1 MMEYDVFKEVV
12 KEQFLN
18 YMPDAFANH
27 VIKVYPVM
35 KVNEMVDKLEVIPP
49 EGSGGRAI
57 PSLSVR
63 AIYEDYRQRGNLT
76 DALSVSAFEYVAA
89 YKHAEYNVEEQIL
102 NNVKDKIVM
111 MLINTEQNRELLEN
125 VPHREF
131 QDLSIVYRVVV
142 RKDENGIHS
151 ALVKND
157 YADKIGFDE
166 QSLYNAAVQNT
177 ERMFPTV
184 VKGMSQVMKEMFVR
198 EGMPEELA
206 ELYVG
211 VMSENEAMYVIT
223 NDCGINGAVSMLYE
237 EGLYELSEKLGSDL
251 YIMPSSIHEA
261 IAVSADNRNPYELAE
276 MVRDINMGEVE
287 LNERLSNQVYHYD
300 KDLRKL
306 SLATDT
312 PNKRL
317 DGIVA
322 FVNSVCDR
330 KPFR

>member
-1 MMEYDVFKEVV
+1 MMEYDVFKKIVE
-12 KEQFLN
+12 EQFLN

-27 VIKVYPVM
+27 TVKVYPVM
-35 KVNEMVDKLEVIPP
+35 KVNETVDKLELIPP

-63 AIYEDYRQRGNLT
+63 AIYEDYRQRGNLKDT
-76 DALSVSAFEYVAA
+76 LAIAAFNYVVEYQKAPCNI
-89 YKHAEYNVEEQIL
+89 AEQVL

-111 MLINTEQNRELLEN
+111 TLINTEQNKELLEN
-125 VPHREF
+125 IPHREF

-142 RKDENGIHS
+142 GKDENGIQS
-151 ALVKND
+151 ALVRNE
-157 YADKIGFDE
+157 YANKIGFNE
-166 QSLYNAAVQNT
+166 QDLYNAAVQNT
-177 ERMFPTV
+177 ERMFPPV
-184 VKGMSQVMKEMFVR
+184 IKGMSQVMKEMFVR

-211 VMSENEAMYVIT
+211 VMAENEEMYVIT

-237 EGLYELSEKLGSDL
+237 EGLHELSEKLGSDL

-276 MVRDINMGEVE
+276 MVRDINMGEVD

-306 SLATDT
+306 TLATDT

-317 DGIVA
+317 DGIVT
-322 FVNSVCDR
+322 FINPVCE
-330 KPFR
+330 KKVFR